1 MVNNIVRW
9 DYPVAVSSH
18 SCCSASATDF
28 YCASE
33 NTSECLINIYKL
45 TQKEPIIDRFMQ
57 FTSFGSH
64 FVFTVFVDVLIIT
77 EVRNS

>member
-1 MVNNIVRW
+1 MNVARVRLT
-9 DYPVAVSSH
+9 Y
-18 SCCSASATDF
+18 
-28 YCASE
+28 YYASE
-33 NTSECLINIYKL
+33 NASECLINIYKL

-64 FVFTVFVDVLIIT
+64 FVFTMFVDVLIIT